1 MDHHHAAVFGGS
13 FDNEVTLSMK
23 ILAELHILILGLGE
37 SGLAMVRWCVSQ
49 GAKVTVVDTREKP
62 PCLATIR
69 SENTE
74 VTFIHG
80 SFDAALLD
88 DSSIK
93 GVFKSPGLSPAQVE
107 PVWTVA
113 KQKGLWHGTELSLFA
128 HAMDYLAKEQ
138 AYQPQVVAITGT
150 NGKTT
155 VTALTSLLLERAG
168 ITVAMAGNIG
178 PTLLDTLR
186 ENLAHLPKAWVLEL
200 SSFQL
205 DGEAQFEPTVACVL
219 NLTQDHLDWHTDMQ
233 KYGAAKS
240 RIYGLHAI
248 AVLPR
253 HDESVAALLPKDA
266 AKKKSEKR
274 QVISFGADVPVHAG
288 DYGLEH
294 VNGMTWLVRA
304 SVPETEGKKSIAEEL
319 HLQRLMPA
327 DALRI
332 RGQHNAINS
341 LAAIALA
348 STCGAGM
355 AAMLYALREYMGEPH
370 RLQTIGVIN
379 DIEYVD
385 DSKGTNVGA
394 TVAAMNSLG
403 MHRNI
408 VTILGGDA
416 KGQDFG
422 PLLEPLRKFARAVVL
437 IGKDAPHI
445 QQILNGVEFPVLHA
459 VDMASAVAKAS
470 EQARTGD
477 TVLLSPAC
485 SSLDMFKNY
494 EERGQIFSDCVHAL
508 VFEEGHA

>member
-1 MDHHHAAVFGGS
+1 VFGGS
-13 FDNEVTLSMK
+13 FYNEIALKMK
-23 ILAELHILILGLGE
+23 ILANLHILVLGLGE

-62 PCLATIR
+62 PCLANMR
-69 SENTE
+69 LENIE
-74 VTFIHG
+74 AKFVHA
-80 SFDAALLD
+80 SFAAALLD

-107 PVWTVA
+107 PAWTTA
-113 KQKGLWHGTELSLFA
+113 QQKGLWHGTELSLFA

-138 AYQPQVVAITGT
+138 LYKPHVVAITGT

-155 VTALTSLLLERAG
+155 VTSLTSLLLERAG
-168 ITVAMAGNIG
+168 MTVAKAGNIG

-186 ENLAHLPKAWVLEL
+186 ENMAHLPQAWVLEL

-205 DGEAQFEPTVACVL
+205 DGESQFEPTVACVL
-219 NLTQDHLDWHTDMQ
+219 NLTQDHLDWHANMQ
-233 KYGAAKS
+233 SYGAAKS
-240 RIYGLHAI
+240 RIYGHHAI
-248 AVLPR
+248 GVLPR
-253 HDESVAALLPKDA
+253 HDESVAALLPKDI

-274 QVISFGADVPVHAG
+274 QVIYFGADVPANAG

-304 SVPETEGKKSIAEEL
+304 SVPETEGKKSIDEEL

-341 LAAIALA
+341 LAALALA

-355 AAMLYALREYMGEPH
+355 AAMLYALREYIGEPH
-370 RLQTIGVIN
+370 RLQSVGVIN

-403 MHRNI
+403 KHKNI
-408 VTILGGDA
+408 VAILGGDA
-416 KGQDFG
+416 KGQDFE

-437 IGKDAPHI
+437 IGKDAGHI
-445 QQILNGVEFPVLHA
+445 QQVLSGVEFPVIYA
-459 VDMASAVAKAS
+459 ADMAIAVAKAS
-470 EQARTGD
+470 EQARAAD

-485 SSLDMFKNY
+485 SSLDMYKNY
-494 EERGQIFSDCVHAL
+494 EERGQIFSECVHAL

>member
-1 MDHHHAAVFGGS
+1 
-13 FDNEVTLSMK
+13 
-23 ILAELHILILGLGE
+23 
-37 SGLAMVRWCVSQ
+37 
-49 GAKVTVVDTREKP
+49 
-62 PCLATIR
+62 
-69 SENTE
+69 
-74 VTFIHG
+74 
-80 SFDAALLD
+80 
-88 DSSIK
+88 
-93 GVFKSPGLSPAQVE
+93 
-107 PVWTVA
+107 
-113 KQKGLWHGTELSLFA
+113 
-128 HAMDYLAKEQ
+128 
-138 AYQPQVVAITGT
+138 
-150 NGKTT
+150 
-155 VTALTSLLLERAG
+155 
-168 ITVAMAGNIG
+168 
-178 PTLLDTLR
+178 
-186 ENLAHLPKAWVLEL
+186 
-200 SSFQL
+200 
-205 DGEAQFEPTVACVL
+205 
-219 NLTQDHLDWHTDMQ
+219 
-233 KYGAAKS
+233 
-240 RIYGLHAI
+240 
-248 AVLPR
+248 VLPR

-274 QVISFGADVPVHAG
+274 QVIYFGADVPANAG
-288 DYGLEH
+288 DYGLEQ

-304 SVPETEGKKSIAEEL
+304 SVPETEGKKSIDEEL

-341 LAAIALA
+341 LAALALA

-403 MHRNI
+403 KHKNI
-408 VTILGGDA
+408 VVILGGDA

>member
-155 VTALTSLLLERAG
+155 VTALTSLLLERSG

-494 EERGQIFSDCVHAL
+494 EERGQIFSDCVNAL

>member
-23 ILAELHILILGLGE
+23 ILAELHILVLGLGE

-113 KQKGLWHGTELSLFA
+113 KQKRLWYGTELSLFA

-155 VTALTSLLLERAG
+155 VTALTSLLLERSG

-233 KYGAAKS
+233 SYGAAKS

-274 QVISFGADVPVHAG
+274 QVIYFGADVPANAG
-288 DYGLEH
+288 DYGLEQ

-304 SVPETEGKKSIAEEL
+304 SVPETEGKKSIDEEL

-341 LAAIALA
+341 LAALALA

-355 AAMLYALREYMGEPH
+355 AAMLYALREYIGEPH
-370 RLQTIGVIN
+370 RLQSVGVIN

>member
-1 MDHHHAAVFGGS
+1 
-13 FDNEVTLSMK
+13 
-23 ILAELHILILGLGE
+23 
-37 SGLAMVRWCVSQ
+37 
-49 GAKVTVVDTREKP
+49 
-62 PCLATIR
+62 
-69 SENTE
+69 
-74 VTFIHG
+74 
-80 SFDAALLD
+80 
-88 DSSIK
+88 
-93 GVFKSPGLSPAQVE
+93 
-107 PVWTVA
+107 
-113 KQKGLWHGTELSLFA
+113 
-128 HAMDYLAKEQ
+128 
-138 AYQPQVVAITGT
+138 
-150 NGKTT
+150 
-155 VTALTSLLLERAG
+155 LLERSG

-233 KYGAAKS
+233 SYGAAKS

-408 VTILGGDA
+408 VAILGGDA